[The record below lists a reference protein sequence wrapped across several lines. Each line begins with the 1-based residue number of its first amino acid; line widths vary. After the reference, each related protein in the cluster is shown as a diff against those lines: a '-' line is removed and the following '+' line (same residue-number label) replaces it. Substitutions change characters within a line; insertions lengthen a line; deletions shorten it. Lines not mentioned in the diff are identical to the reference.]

1 MHSVELVLFD
11 FDGTL
16 ADTIPLILAS
26 FRHATRIIYGKPLPD
41 DALLSNVGQPLRAQM
56 EVIDPKR
63 AQELFDAYRKHN
75 AANHDAMIRPF
86 PGVSEALAALG
97 AGGLRLAVV
106 TSKARPFAQRGLRAL
121 GMEDAFDLVVAVE
134 DTQRHKPDPQPI
146 RFALEQLGVAPGAA
160 AYVGD
165 SPFDI
170 AAGKAAGLVTVAV
183 TWGAFGKDELCKAGP
198 DHVIGTPKGLVELF
212 LSEPARAAAAAGASG
227 GHGGAG

>member
-26 FRHATRIIYGKPLPD
+26 FRHATRSIYGKPLPD

-56 EVIDPKR
+56 EVIDPER
-63 AQELFDAYRKHN
+63 ADDLFAAYREHN

-86 PGVSEALAALG
+86 PGIAEALAALK

-106 TSKARPFAQRGLRAL
+106 TSKARPFAERGLRVL
-121 GMEDAFDLVVAVE
+121 GMQDAFDLVVSME
-134 DTQRHKPDPQPI
+134 DTERHKPDPEPL
-146 RFALEQLGVAPGAA
+146 RFALQRLQGERATA

-170 AAGKAAGLVTVAV
+170 AAGKVAQMVTVAV
-183 TWGAFGKDELCKAGP
+183 TWGAFSVDELRGAGP
-198 DHVIGTPKGLVELF
+198 DHVIGAPEELVELF
-212 LSEPARAAAAAGASG
+212 LSGPVRTAAKAGATF

>member
-26 FRHATRIIYGKPLPD
+26 FRHATRTIYGKPLPD

-56 EVIDPKR
+56 EVIDPER
-63 AQELFDAYRKHN
+63 AQELFDVYREHN

-106 TSKARPFAQRGLRAL
+106 TSKARPFAERGLRVL
-121 GMEDAFDLVVAVE
+121 GMQDVFDLVVAVE
-134 DTQRHKPDPQPI
+134 DTQRHKPDPQPLQ
-146 RFALEQLGVAPGAA
+146 FALERLEGEPSTA

-170 AAGKAAGLVTVAV
+170 AAGKAAGLATVAV
-183 TWGAFGKDELCKAGP
+183 TWGAFGKEDLCEAGP
-198 DHVIGTPKGLVELF
+198 DHVIGTPEELVELV
-212 LSEPARAAAAAGASG
+212 LSGPARAAAAAGACG